1 MQRVGYV
8 LHISSNKNIIFKA
21 DIMPRIGDRVLDE
34 SLKPV
39 GTISDIFGPV
49 SSPYVSVKP
58 SVTEPQKLVKHALY
72 INPSFKQRGGRK
84 NK

>member
-8 LHISSNKNIIFKA
+8 LHMSSNKNIILKA
-21 DIMPRIGDRVLDE
+21 NMMPRIGDKVFNE
-34 SLKPV
+34 TLKPV

-49 SSPYVSVKP
+49 SSPYVSVKT
-58 SVTEPQKLVKHALY
+58 SVMEPQKLVKHVLY
-72 INPSFKQRGGRK
+72 VNPSFNPRGGRK